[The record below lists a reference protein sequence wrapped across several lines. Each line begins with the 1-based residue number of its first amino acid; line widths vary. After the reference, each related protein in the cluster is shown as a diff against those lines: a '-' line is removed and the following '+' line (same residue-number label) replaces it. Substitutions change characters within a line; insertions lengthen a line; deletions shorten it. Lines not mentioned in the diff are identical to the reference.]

1 MPVPFRPRCQPTS
14 LGPLPHT
21 SVTAAWDA
29 VLKHTPSIP
38 ALPLIAGECDAL
50 PLLAVEGFAG
60 VEVRDWETVVDR
72 ATSINAF
79 DRLYANYLQGPAHA
93 QRIELAAADRLLNA
107 DPSLLRRSRAVASMI
122 VGPITLALT
131 VVDDQAVPLIN
142 DAELLDGLSKHLFL
156 RRLWLQRLLE
166 RGSKSV
172 MVWLYEPYLSRS
184 TWPFSPLGVDAI
196 VSAVDQALGNDGAR
210 AVWLP
215 DAQTA
220 QAITAELRVD
230 ALAFPLPSPEQAAAL
245 APFVARLVADKT
257 ALGWG
262 IVPVTSEG
270 VASATVGRLAGRFE
284 HWLDALERAGL
295 ERAAVLAAS
304 LIMPEDTLAY
314 LDPAEAERAL
324 ALTAELS
331 SLIQQSYGVD

>member
-1 MPVPFRPRCQPTS
+1 MPVPFRPQCQPTS

-21 SVTAAWDA
+21 NVAAAWDA
-29 VLKHTPSIP
+29 VLRHTPALP
-38 ALPLIAGECDAL
+38 ALPLVAGECDAL
-50 PLLAVEGFAG
+50 PLLAVGGFAG

-72 ATSINAF
+72 AASVSGF

-93 QRIELAAADRLLNA
+93 QRIELAAVDRLLNA
-107 DPSLLRRSRAVASMI
+107 EPPLLRRSRALASVL

-131 VVDDQAVPLIN
+131 VVDDQAVPLLN
-142 DAELLDGLSKHLFL
+142 DVELLDALSKHLFL

-166 RGSKSV
+166 RSGKSV
-172 MVWLYEPYLSRS
+172 MVWLYEPHLNRA
-184 TWPFSPLGVDAI
+184 TWPFSPLGIDAI
-196 VSAVDQALGNDGAR
+196 VSAVDQALGNVGPR
-210 AVWLP
+210 ALWLP

-220 QAITAELRVD
+220 QALTAELRID
-230 ALAFPLPSPEQAAAL
+230 ALAFPLPSPEQASLL

-257 ALGWG
+257 AIGWG

-270 VASATVGRLAGRFE
+270 IASATVGRLAGRFE
-284 HWLDALERAGL
+284 RWLDALEGAGL
-295 ERAAVLAAS
+295 DRAAVLSAS
-304 LIMPEDTLAY
+304 LIMPEDTMAY

-324 ALTAELS
+324 SLTAELS